1 MLHKLVQRLIKK
13 ISKNYKNYKTQ
24 KKLRSIINYLLNKKL
39 KINTIYDVGAFRG
52 DWTNQLNRTCLKDKD
67 FYLFEANIENEPYL
81 KKHDHKYFIK
91 TLSDKIKNVKFYSNA
106 STGDSYYLEQT
117 NIYENKIKPKI
128 RKTST
133 LDIIQKVNKLPLPD
147 FLKID
152 TQGSEIDILKGGK
165 KILKKCKIILLECP
179 IISYNKGAP
188 ILDEYIKYL
197 NTIGF
202 LPFDVCEIHRKDDV
216 FVQVDIIFLKKNLF
230 KKINNQ
236 KKILKIFN

>member
-1 MLHKLVQRLIKK
+1 MLYNLVQRLIKK
-13 ISKNYKNYKTQ
+13 ISKNYKNYKRQ
-24 KKLRSIINYLLNKKL
+24 KKFSSIINYLLNKKL

-52 DWTNQLNRTCLKDKD
+52 HWTNQLNRTCLKDKD

-81 KKHDHKYFIK
+81 KKYDHKYFIK
-91 TLSDKIKNVKFYSNA
+91 TLSDKVKNVKFYSNA

-117 NIYENKIKPKI
+117 NIYKNKITPKI
-128 RKTST
+128 KKTST
-133 LDIIQKVNKLPLPD
+133 LDIIRKVNKLPLPD

-165 KILKKCKIILLECP
+165 KTLKKCKIILLECP

-197 NTIGF
+197 NILGF
-202 LPFDVCEIHRKDDV
+202 LPFDVCEIHRIDDV
-216 FVQVDIIFLKKNLF
+216 FVQVDIIFLKKKLF
-230 KKINNQ
+230 KKINN
-236 KKILKIFN
+236 KKQILKIFN